1 MTTDTLTMIFEQYK
15 EIADQKKNITPF
27 GLVRMY
33 RDLRDTKISFE
44 PDDLSGFQ
52 SQLYIMDQRK
62 EFIIFY
68 LRYWKETCS
77 RTGIDFPLEQLEIE
91 PFLTLGMWINDIDV
105 LIEKYAQEK
114 RKGQLT
120 LFKAY
125 VERENPRTMTKKID
139 TSMRAALKRLLDL
152 WNKWFTDFGAR
163 PPLNTIFSEEVKWCL
178 CDFLAYRKISALE
191 REFKQLVRQWSFG
204 TLRNKDLVLD
214 TRLKQLYGEFE
225 LQQEN
230 GVPYWTHS
238 EKNIMLMLNE
248 DVLSL
253 PFYQNK
259 QSLATNIARRAARPI
274 LPNTI
279 PDLDWKRVEVEDKTE
294 RIILHGNGT
303 FAIDFD
309 DYYAAMLATTGLA
322 IKSIEFLPSQ
332 ALIIVFVENSETAIL
347 IGRRK
352 T

>member
-1 MTTDTLTMIFEQYK
+1 MTADILTTIFEQYK

-27 GLVRMY
+27 GLIRMY
-33 RDLRDTKISFE
+33 KDLRDAEISFKTRS
-44 PDDLSGFQ
+44 LSEFQ
-52 SQLYIMDQRK
+52 SQLILLDQRK
-62 EFIIFY
+62 EFLIFY
-68 LRYWKETCS
+68 LRYWKETCD
-77 RTGIDFPLEQLEIE
+77 RIGIQLDLEFDPE

-125 VERENPRTMTKKID
+125 IERENPRTITKKID
-139 TSMRAALKRLLDL
+139 NSMRAGLKRLLDL
-152 WNKWFTDFGAR
+152 WKKHFTAYGER

-178 CDFLAYRKISALE
+178 CDFLAHRKISTLE
-191 REFKQLVRQWSFG
+191 RQFKQLVRQWGFG
-204 TLRNKDLVLD
+204 TLRNRDLVLD

-238 EKNIMLMLNE
+238 EKSIMLMLNE
-248 DVLSL
+248 DILSL

-259 QSLATNIARRAARPI
+259 QILATNIARRATRPI

-303 FAIDFD
+303 FVIDFD

-347 IGRRK
+347 IGRQK